1 MDSVAGIISELV
13 DVQGLLKNKNLS
25 EENKTGM
32 MNQISAKILSLRNFN
47 AASAA
52 KLFEA
57 LDAASMAQSFHDMM
71 KDAINRRM
79 ADSGPATRSKVAGVQ
94 PQLLSNILHYL
105 TEQDWDIISVVNC
118 PPNKIISIL
127 AARLSKLQLDSLDEQ
142 TKKECIKLVLH
153 LRKASTGAV
162 PKFKI
167 IYGWVNDLKM
177 QHEAL
182 KVPRTCTFLQRYPP
196 LPSQLPRD
204 IFAAAYQGSDQPVS
218 KDVENF
224 HAYGAH
230 IPLRSNSALLK
241 REATQDSQSGTVT
254 WEQLVALQNTGQVP
268 GLPGFRM
275 LQPGGRP
282 SLMPLQDRPQAQL
295 ALQDAHQDHGPT
307 ERFPGCLSVSEDW
320 SDPSTPNARHIGTAG
335 LQFKPALPRRDI
347 PAPAVALGAAGSEGG
362 KPDVAAGDLED
373 EVLAG
378 FKGRDGAKKKKKS
391 MLKKPAMAAADS
403 DEDLEE
409 SSGDGE
415 DEAEKPKT
423 LKRPAAAL
431 LKRPAAAVLK
441 RKLFGVDCGCKKA
454 DQKRYASRE
463 SFACAVRQ
471 KALKVA
477 AVTKLNKADTKELM
491 STAYRAASAS
501 WDKA

>member
-1 MDSVAGIISELV
+1 
-13 DVQGLLKNKNLS
+13 
-25 EENKTGM
+25 
-32 MNQISAKILSLRNFN
+32 
-47 AASAA
+47 
-52 KLFEA
+52 
-57 LDAASMAQSFHDMM
+57 
-71 KDAINRRM
+71 
-79 ADSGPATRSKVAGVQ
+79 
-94 PQLLSNILHYL
+94 
-105 TEQDWDIISVVNC
+105 
-118 PPNKIISIL
+118 
-127 AARLSKLQLDSLDEQ
+127 
-142 TKKECIKLVLH
+142 
-153 LRKASTGAV
+153 
-162 PKFKI
+162 
-167 IYGWVNDLKM
+167 
-177 QHEAL
+177 
-182 KVPRTCTFLQRYPP
+182 

-275 LQPGGRP
+275 LQHGGRL
-282 SLMPLQDRPQAQL
+282 SQMQLQDSPQAQL
-295 ALQDAHQDHGPT
+295 ALQDAHQDQGPT

-320 SDPSTPNARHIGTAG
+320 SDPSTPNARHIRTAG
-335 LQFKPALPRRDI
+335 LQFKPDLPSRDI
-347 PAPAVALGAAGSEGG
+347 PAPAAALGAAGSEGG

-378 FKGRDGAKKKKKS
+378 FKSRDGAKKKKQS

-409 SSGDGE
+409 SNGDDE

-423 LKRPAAAL
+423 LKRPAAALLKRPAAAL

-463 SFACAVRQ
+463 SFACGVRQ

-477 AVTKLNKADTKELM
+477 AATKLNKADTKELM
-491 STAYRAASAS
+491 SAAYRAASAS

>member
-105 TEQDWDIISVVNC
+105 TEQDWDSISVVNC
-118 PPNKIISIL
+118 PPNKIITIL

-204 IFAAAYQGSDQPVS
+204 IFAAAYQGSDQPVP

-275 LQPGGRP
+275 LQHGGRL
-282 SLMPLQDRPQAQL
+282 SQMQLQDSPQAQL
-295 ALQDAHQDHGPT
+295 ALHDAHQDHGQT

-347 PAPAVALGAAGSEGG
+347 PAPEVALGAAGSEGG

-409 SSGDGE
+409 SSGDDE

-491 STAYRAASAS
+491 SAAYRAASAS